1 MSAGVPNFEPI
12 VVAGKPLETVSSVK
26 VLGQNISCDLRWNV
40 HIQEL
45 VKKASSRLYF
55 LRQLKRSSITSSE
68 LTLFYVT
75 CIHSILDYACQ
86 VYHRALPEY
95 LSNDLERLQK
105 RALRIIYPGLSYSD
119 ALGQYGLCTL
129 FERREALTLKLFDE
143 ITTNPQHRLHKLL
156 PARNNC
162 DYSLRNSSKFVRPLC
177 KTVRCKKSF
186 VMSLAYS
193 L

>member
-1 MSAGVPNFEPI
+1 MECTYNF
-12 VVAGKPLETVSSVK
+12 
-26 VLGQNISCDLRWNV
+26 
-40 HIQEL
+40 QEL

-55 LRQLKRSSITSSE
+55 LWQLKRSSIASSE

-75 CIHSILDYACQ
+75 CICSILDYACQ

-95 LSNDLERLQK
+95 LSDDLERLQK
-105 RALRIIYPGLSYSD
+105 RALRMIYPSLSYSD
-119 ALGQYGLCTL
+119 ALGQSGLCTL

-143 ITTNPQHRLHKLL
+143 VTANPQHRLHKLL

-162 DYSLRNSSKFVRPLC
+162 DYLLRNSRKFVRPPC
-177 KTVRCKKSF
+177 KTDRCKKSF
-186 VMSLAYS
+186 VMSLAYR